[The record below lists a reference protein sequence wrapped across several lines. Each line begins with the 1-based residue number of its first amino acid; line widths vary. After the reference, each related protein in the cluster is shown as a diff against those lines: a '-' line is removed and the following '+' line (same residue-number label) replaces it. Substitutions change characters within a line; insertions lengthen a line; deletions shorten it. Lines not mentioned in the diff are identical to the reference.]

1 MDSDLCAGE
10 QVGGW
15 AHAHVCKGWRV
26 WVRRGPYLHCLTRIV
41 STTLRAIE
49 GHGRQL
55 RAGRGRRAQLSEVA
69 VGYGRR
75 AEWPE
80 VTVGDGRRAGP
91 EAFAIGRQRGAVKQH
106 ERIFTHRGRP
116 LCAGVHACIRACQA
130 CALWKVGAVESGRCG
145 KCALWKVR
153 AVESGRCGKWAQIPK
168 REGHVH
174 ARKLAHTRT
183 RMHART
189 CARTHARARVLWGFR
204 SEARKPEDTT
214 TRRGILAGTG
224 RASTKGDTENT
235 SQHFHKAAPE
245 SLARGSNRNAGGRGL
260 GPSPHLLQAF
270 LSSPHFSYCSPK
282 LKCGHTKVITV

>member
-1 MDSDLCAGE
+1 MRPVCAG
-10 QVGGW
+10 GASTPSG
-15 AHAHVCKGWRV
+15 R
-26 WVRRGPYLHCLTRIV
+26 VRRDPYLHCLTRIV
-41 STTLRAIE
+41 STTLRALE
-49 GHGRQL
+49 RHGRHL

-116 LCAGVHACIRACQA
+116 LCAGVHACIRACQT
-130 CALWKVGAVESGRCG
+130 CALWKVGAVESGHRFPNAKG
-145 KCALWKVR
+145 MFTLASSHIR
-153 AVESGRCGKWAQIPK
+153 AHACTLA
-168 REGHVH
+168 H
-174 ARKLAHTRT
+174 ARA
-183 RMHART
+183 
-189 CARTHARARVLWGFR
+189 HARARVLWGFR

-245 SLARGSNRNAGGRGL
+245 SLARGSNQNVGGRGL